1 VVGCSVEAWSAWEW
15 EKEDRMVTDVYD
27 RLAQHLDNLPSG
39 YPRTESGVELR
50 ILRRLFT
57 PEDAELAL
65 HLTLLPEPARVVAR
79 RAQIP
84 VEEAARRLEEMGR
97 KGLIYVYRREGKEPE
112 YMAIHFVIGIY
123 EFQVSRLD
131 PELVHDLEEY
141 GPTWFD
147 QAAWDKAPQLRTIPV
162 SESID
167 AQTEVMVYEQAE
179 ALVRAH
185 DRFAVAPCICRQE
198 KQIAGE
204 GCDKPLE
211 TCLVMGS
218 AATYYVRNGLGRTID
233 QEEALALL
241 AQAEEEAL
249 VLQPGNSKAAGNICM
264 CCGCCCGILTNIKR
278 HPRPASMVASAFV
291 AALDAETCTG
301 CGTCEL
307 RCQMEAI
314 HLDNGVAA
322 LDLDRC
328 IGCGLCVTTCP
339 TESLSLQR
347 KPEAEQPYVPR
358 DSVDANIRLGQARGK
373 LTTGGL
379 VGMLVKSRVDRLLTP
394 R

>member
-1 VVGCSVEAWSAWEW
+1 MAV
-15 EKEDRMVTDVYD
+15 DVYD

-50 ILRRLFT
+50 ILRHLFT

-79 RAQIP
+79 RARIP
-84 VEEAARRLEEMGR
+84 VEEAARRLEEMDR
-97 KGLIYVYRREGKEPE
+97 RGLIYTYRREGREPE
-112 YMAIHFVIGIY
+112 YMAIHFAVGIY
-123 EFQVSRLD
+123 EFQVSRLS
-131 PELVHDLEEY
+131 PELVHDFEEY
-141 GPTWFD
+141 APTWFD
-147 QAAWDKAPQLRTIPV
+147 QTAWDKAPQLRTIPV

-167 AQTEVMVYEQAE
+167 TQVEVMDYEQAE
-179 ALVRAH
+179 ALVRAR

-198 KQIAGE
+198 MQIAGE
-204 GCDKPLE
+204 GCDRPME
-211 TCLVMGS
+211 NCLVMGS
-218 AATYYVRNGLGRTID
+218 AASYYVRNGLGRTID

-241 AQAEEEAL
+241 VQAEEEAL
-249 VLQPGNSKAAGNICM
+249 VLQPGNHKKSGNICM
-264 CCGCCCGILTNIKR
+264 CCGCCCGILRNVKR

-307 RCQMEAI
+307 RCQVEAVV
-314 HLDNGVAA
+314 LDNGTAV
-322 LDLDRC
+322 LNLDRC

-339 TESLSLQR
+339 TDSLSMVR

-358 DSVDANIRLGQARGK
+358 NSVDANLRLGRARGK
-373 LTTGGL
+373 LSIREI
-379 VGMLVKSRVDRLLTP
+379 VGMLVKSRVERLLA
-394 R
+394 RR